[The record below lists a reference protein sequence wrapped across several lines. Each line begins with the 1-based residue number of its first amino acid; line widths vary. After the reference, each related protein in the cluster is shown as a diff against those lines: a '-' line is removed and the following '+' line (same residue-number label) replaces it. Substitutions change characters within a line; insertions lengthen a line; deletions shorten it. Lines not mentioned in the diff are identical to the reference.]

1 MTRYLQILAWRAVSL
16 FSLLAP
22 SIWRPWRTG
31 DAWWHL
37 LLRGPELST
46 WDRILNIN
54 SYDYYDELWMWD
66 VSGRFRPRLRLQ
78 QINRIMFQRKS
89 LTSEEFSM
97 GSNKCRSPRH
107 SRAACWLSS
116 AWNLWGWRRPPC
128 SATPGRA
135 RRRGGSTRRD
145 RPRCPPR
152 TGVDQPSSRTWGRQE
167 PTWGRWVWNS
177 WSREWRNSKKDKIS
191 NYQTETWKMS
201 IRNIKKIIVQINRQ
215 CITKEK

>member
-1 MTRYLQILAWRAVSL
+1 
-16 FSLLAP
+16 
-22 SIWRPWRTG
+22 
-31 DAWWHL
+31 
-37 LLRGPELST
+37 
-46 WDRILNIN
+46 
-54 SYDYYDELWMWD
+54 MWD

-97 GSNKCRSPRH
+97 ASSKCHSPRH

-116 AWNLWGWRRPPC
+116 AWNLWGWRPPPC
-128 SATPGRA
+128 SARPANIMNIYKYYNICSARPGRA

-145 RPRCPPR
+145 RPRCLPR
-152 TGVDQPSSRTWGRQE
+152 TEVDQPSSRTWGLQE
-167 PTWGRWVWNS
+167 PTWGRWVWDS

-201 IRNIKKIIVQINRQ
+201 VRNIKKVIVQKKQ
-215 CITKEK
+215 GITKEK

>member
-1 MTRYLQILAWRAVSL
+1 
-16 FSLLAP
+16 
-22 SIWRPWRTG
+22 
-31 DAWWHL
+31 
-37 LLRGPELST
+37 
-46 WDRILNIN
+46 
-54 SYDYYDELWMWD
+54 MWD

-116 AWNLWGWRRPPC
+116 AWNLWGWRPPPC
-128 SATPGRA
+128 SARPANIINIYRYYNICSARPGRG

-152 TGVDQPSSRTWGRQE
+152 TGVDRPSSRTWGLQE
-167 PTWGRWVWNS
+167 PTWVGECGTHGVGNEETQRRAKYQIIRLKHEKWVL
-177 WSREWRNSKKDKIS
+177 EISKKLLCKK
-191 NYQTETWKMS
+191 NEVLQRRNKWGKMD
-201 IRNIKKIIVQINRQ
+201 RGEALKMKF
-215 CITKEK
+215 